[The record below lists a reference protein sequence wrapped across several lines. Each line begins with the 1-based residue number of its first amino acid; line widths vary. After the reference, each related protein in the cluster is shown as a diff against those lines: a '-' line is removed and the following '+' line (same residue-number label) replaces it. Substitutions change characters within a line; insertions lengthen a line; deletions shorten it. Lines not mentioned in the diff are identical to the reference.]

1 MTNEQKNEMVWA
13 VRGIPDDVRRAVV
26 ERAKAEGR
34 TVGAW
39 VTEALRNALESNALD
54 AQIADLRRRVELLE
68 GLRLRGEA

>member
-1 MTNEQKNEMVWA
+1 MTNEQKSEMVWA

-54 AQIADLRRRVELLE
+54 AQVADLRRRVELLE
-68 GLRLRGEA
+68 GLRLKGSA